1 MKSIQDFLQQI
12 VNNFNFNQSYIGVII
27 ITIAIIVV
35 LLSTSYL
42 FIKKQKTQIIIK
54 MILNFFITSGL
65 IIIYSLLNSLNQKIT
80 TIDTI
85 NLGTDLIFKNLDL
98 KVVLLAVIVFFIL
111 YELKYLKQY
120 FFNIFSDENKNKG

>member
-27 ITIAIIVV
+27 IAIAIIVV

-80 TIDTI
+80 MIDSI

>member
-27 ITIAIIVV
+27 IAIAIIVV

-120 FFNIFSDENKNKG
+120 FFNIFSDENKNK

>member
-27 ITIAIIVV
+27 IAIAIIVV

-42 FIKKQKTQIIIK
+42 FVKKQKTQIIIK

-111 YELKYLKQY
+111 SELNYLKQY
-120 FFNIFSDENKNKG
+120 FFNISSDVNKDK

>member
-111 YELKYLKQY
+111 YELIYLKQY
-120 FFNIFSDENKNKG
+120 FFNISSDVNKDK

>member
-27 ITIAIIVV
+27 IAIAIIVV

-42 FIKKQKTQIIIK
+42 FVKKQKTQIIIK

>member
-27 ITIAIIVV
+27 IAIAIIVV

-85 NLGTDLIFKNLDL
+85 NLSTDLIFKNLDL

-111 YELKYLKQY
+111 YELIYLKQY
-120 FFNIFSDENKNKG
+120 FFNISSDVNKDK

>member
-27 ITIAIIVV
+27 IAIAIIVV

-42 FIKKQKTQIIIK
+42 FVKKQKTQIMIK

-65 IIIYSLLNSLNQKIT
+65 IIIYSLLNNLNQKIT
-80 TIDTI
+80 TIDNI
-85 NLGTDLIFKNLDL
+85 NLGKDLIFKNLDL

-111 YELKYLKQY
+111 YELKYFKQY

>member
-27 ITIAIIVV
+27 IAIAIIVV

-85 NLGTDLIFKNLDL
+85 NLGTDLIFKKLDL

-120 FFNIFSDENKNKG
+120 FFNISSDENKNKG

>member
-27 ITIAIIVV
+27 IAIAMIVV

-98 KVVLLAVIVFFIL
+98 KVVLLAVIVFFIS

>member
-27 ITIAIIVV
+27 IAIAIIVV

-98 KVVLLAVIVFFIL
+98 KVVLLAVIVFFIS

>member
-27 ITIAIIVV
+27 IAIAIIVV

-42 FIKKQKTQIIIK
+42 FIKKQKIQIMIK
-54 MILNFFITSGL
+54 MILNFFITSDL

-80 TIDTI
+80 TIETI

-120 FFNIFSDENKNKG
+120 FFNISSDVNKDK

>member
-12 VNNFNFNQSYIGVII
+12 VNNFNFNQNYIGVII
-27 ITIAIIVV
+27 IAIAIIVV

-42 FIKKQKTQIIIK
+42 FVKKQKTQIIIK

-85 NLGTDLIFKNLDL
+85 NLGTDLIFKNVDL

-120 FFNIFSDENKNKG
+120 FFNISSDVNKDK

>member
-27 ITIAIIVV
+27 IAIAIIVV

-42 FIKKQKTQIIIK
+42 FIKKQKTQIMIK

-80 TIDTI
+80 MIDSI

>member
-27 ITIAIIVV
+27 IAIAIIVV

-42 FIKKQKTQIIIK
+42 FVKKQKTQIIIK

-80 TIDTI
+80 MIDSI

>member
-42 FIKKQKTQIIIK
+42 FVKKPKTQIMIK

-80 TIDTI
+80 MIDSI

-111 YELKYLKQY
+111 YELIYLKQY
-120 FFNIFSDENKNKG
+120 FFNISSDVNKDK

>member
-27 ITIAIIVV
+27 IAIAIIVV

-120 FFNIFSDENKNKG
+120 FFNIFSDENQNKG

>member
-27 ITIAIIVV
+27 IAIAIIVV

-42 FIKKQKTQIIIK
+42 FVKKQKTQIIIK

-111 YELKYLKQY
+111 YELIYLKQY
-120 FFNIFSDENKNKG
+120 FFNISSDVNKDK

>member
-27 ITIAIIVV
+27 IAIAIIVV

-120 FFNIFSDENKNKG
+120 FFNIFSDKNKNKG

>member
-27 ITIAIIVV
+27 IAIAIIVV

-85 NLGTDLIFKNLDL
+85 NLSTDLIFKNLDL

>member
-27 ITIAIIVV
+27 IAIAIIVV

-42 FIKKQKTQIIIK
+42 FVKKQKTQIIIK

-85 NLGTDLIFKNLDL
+85 NLSTDLILKNLDL
-98 KVVLLAVIVFFIL
+98 KVVLLVVIVFFIL

-120 FFNIFSDENKNKG
+120 FFDF

>member
-120 FFNIFSDENKNKG
+120 FFNISSDVHKDK

>member
-27 ITIAIIVV
+27 IAIAIIVV

-85 NLGTDLIFKNLDL
+85 NLSTDLIFKNLDL
-98 KVVLLAVIVFFIL
+98 KVVLLAVIVFFIS

>member
-27 ITIAIIVV
+27 IAIAIIVV

-42 FIKKQKTQIIIK
+42 FVKKPKTQIMIK

-85 NLGTDLIFKNLDL
+85 NLSTDLIFKNLDL

>member
-1 MKSIQDFLQQI
+1 MKSIQDFLKQI

-42 FIKKQKTQIIIK
+42 FVKKPKTQIMIK

-85 NLGTDLIFKNLDL
+85 NLSTDLIFKNLDL

>member
-27 ITIAIIVV
+27 IAIAIIVV

-42 FIKKQKTQIIIK
+42 FVKKPKTQIMIK

-85 NLGTDLIFKNLDL
+85 NLSTDLIFKNLDL
-98 KVVLLAVIVFFIL
+98 KVVLLVVIVFFIL

-120 FFNIFSDENKNKG
+120 FFDF

>member
-1 MKSIQDFLQQI
+1 MKSIQDFLKQI
-12 VNNFNFNQSYIGVII
+12 VNNFNFNKSYIGVII

-42 FIKKQKTQIIIK
+42 FVKKPKTQIMIK

-85 NLGTDLIFKNLDL
+85 NLSTDLIFKNLDL

-120 FFNIFSDENKNKG
+120 LFNIFSDENKNKG

>member
-27 ITIAIIVV
+27 IAIAIIVV

-42 FIKKQKTQIIIK
+42 FVKKQKTQIIIK

-80 TIDTI
+80 MIDSI

-111 YELKYLKQY
+111 YELIYLKQY
-120 FFNIFSDENKNKG
+120 FFNISSDVNKDK

>member
-1 MKSIQDFLQQI
+1 
-12 VNNFNFNQSYIGVII
+12 
-27 ITIAIIVV
+27 
-35 LLSTSYL
+35 
-42 FIKKQKTQIIIK
+42 

-85 NLGTDLIFKNLDL
+85 NLSTDLIFKNLDL

-120 FFNIFSDENKNKG
+120 LFNIFSDENKNKG

>member
-42 FIKKQKTQIIIK
+42 FVKKPKTQIMIK

-80 TIDTI
+80 MIDSI

-98 KVVLLAVIVFFIL
+98 KVVLLVVIVFFIL

-120 FFNIFSDENKNKG
+120 FFNISSDENKNKG

>member
-27 ITIAIIVV
+27 IAIAIIVV

-42 FIKKQKTQIIIK
+42 FVKKQKTQIIIK

-98 KVVLLAVIVFFIL
+98 KVILLAVIVFFIL
-111 YELKYLKQY
+111 SELNYLKQY
-120 FFNIFSDENKNKG
+120 FFNISSDVNKDK

>member
-12 VNNFNFNQSYIGVII
+12 VSNFNFNQSYIGVII
-27 ITIAIIVV
+27 IAIAIIVV

-42 FIKKQKTQIIIK
+42 FVKKQKTQIMIK

-111 YELKYLKQY
+111 YELIYLKQY
-120 FFNIFSDENKNKG
+120 FFNISSDVNKDK

>member
-27 ITIAIIVV
+27 IAIAIIVV

-42 FIKKQKTQIIIK
+42 FIKKQKTQIMIK
-54 MILNFFITSGL
+54 MIINFFITSGL

>member
-27 ITIAIIVV
+27 IAIAIIVV

>member
-12 VNNFNFNQSYIGVII
+12 VNNFNFNQSYIGVFII
-27 ITIAIIVV
+27 AIAIIVV

-42 FIKKQKTQIIIK
+42 FVKKPKTQIMIK

-80 TIDTI
+80 MIDSI

-98 KVVLLAVIVFFIL
+98 KVVLLVVIVFFIL

-120 FFNIFSDENKNKG
+120 FFDF